1 MCKNLPKLITAK
13 HINSPATTFLYIKLN
28 NFSNFI
34 NPLLFFTYKKVMQN
48 SASTDANA
56 APLAPYFPIKHKFK
70 IKLTADPHNKYF
82 VLSFRLP
89 LGV

>member
-1 MCKNLPKLITAK
+1 
-13 HINSPATTFLYIKLN
+13 
-28 NFSNFI
+28 
-34 NPLLFFTYKKVMQN
+34 MQN